1 MPKFFYKN
9 FMKRLFL
16 TIIPTILFF
25 ILCSATA
32 FYLYSCQ
39 KYHAPGTVEPS
50 PPTMGT
56 FLLDIALLES
66 PLMPIP
72 SEYLDAASNCFQ
84 KSIFFEQAN
93 NCSGAQNPLCV
104 GAVEKPKF
112 NVPTSSVHADEVVLR
127 VVIKAPNPAMEITT
141 HYLSSDI
148 VNVDNNHYVVVS
160 APTTQTSS
168 IDVTLF
174 DKCCK
179 DKRILW
185 GSTVLESIISSDLV
199 TVNGTNATMK
209 KKHMN
214 LFVHGQS
221 ATCTVE

>member
-39 KYHAPGTVEPS
+39 KYHANGTVEPPS
-50 PPTMGT
+50 ATMGT
-56 FLLDIALLES
+56 FLLDITLLES

-72 SEYLDAASNCFQ
+72 SEYTVVGSNCYQ

-112 NVPTSSVHADEVVLR
+112 NVPIYGIVPIESTFILFTILETCFLIM
-127 VVIKAPNPAMEITT
+127 IKKGLM
-141 HYLSSDI
+141 
-148 VNVDNNHYVVVS
+148 
-160 APTTQTSS
+160 
-168 IDVTLF
+168 
-174 DKCCK
+174 
-179 DKRILW
+179 
-185 GSTVLESIISSDLV
+185 
-199 TVNGTNATMK
+199 
-209 KKHMN
+209 
-214 LFVHGQS
+214 
-221 ATCTVE
+221 